1 MRFFW
6 LLEFLLKLIYHRPIL
21 FNFWDFIIKFLRF
34 WVNWK
39 SLFPS
44 EHKFIIILIW
54 DVQINVR
61 FYYDYISILTYTLL
75 GSYCVCWIMGW
86 SLQILLQSSY
96 SSVCWHLSNA
106 FFYSRLRRLLFNY
119 ACCFSLKVSS
129 KTLHSLESWSYLYSM
144 KPAFLLS

>member
-6 LLEFLLKLIYHRPIL
+6 LLEFLLKLIYHRTIL

-106 FFYSRLRRLLFNY
+106 FFYSRLRQLLFNY
-119 ACCFSLKVSS
+119 ACCFSLKESS